1 MAYTLLLV
9 FLAVPVIEIALFIQ
23 VGGLI
28 GLGPTLLAVLIT
40 AIAGTALVRAQ
51 GLKTLQTARAALDR
65 GDSPAPQLFDGVC
78 ILFGGLLL
86 LTPGFFTDAVGLL
99 LLLPPVRGLLR
110 GVAGRYVA
118 IRTAGGAPGGARG
131 AAGPFASNP
140 FGGDPFRH
148 RRPGEE
154 EGRGSCRERVCK
166 YVEVPGVAVTY
177 KKKTKR
183 EQ

>member
-78 ILFGGLLL
+78 ILSGGLLL
-86 LTPGFFTDAVGLL
+86 LTPGRSEAT
-99 LLLPPVRGLLR
+99 RG
-110 GVAGRYVA
+110 GKMFVS
-118 IRTAGGAPGGARG
+118 PARSRWS
-131 AAGPFASNP
+131 P
-140 FGGDPFRH
+140 
-148 RRPGEE
+148 
-154 EGRGSCRERVCK
+154 
-166 YVEVPGVAVTY
+166 
-177 KKKTKR
+177 
-183 EQ
+183 